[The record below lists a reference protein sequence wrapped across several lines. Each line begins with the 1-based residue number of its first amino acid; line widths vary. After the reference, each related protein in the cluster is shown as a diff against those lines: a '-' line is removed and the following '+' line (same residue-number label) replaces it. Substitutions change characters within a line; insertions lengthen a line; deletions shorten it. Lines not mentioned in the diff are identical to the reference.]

1 MIVFNIFI
9 TVMKTPR
16 KRKNIKKKNY
26 GSPSIPKELTYNKWW
41 QLVYKL
47 KGKEK
52 QAVFN
57 IF

>member
-1 MIVFNIFI
+1 
-9 TVMKTPR
+9 MKTPR

-26 GSPSIPKELTYNKWW
+26 GSPSIPKELTYSKWW